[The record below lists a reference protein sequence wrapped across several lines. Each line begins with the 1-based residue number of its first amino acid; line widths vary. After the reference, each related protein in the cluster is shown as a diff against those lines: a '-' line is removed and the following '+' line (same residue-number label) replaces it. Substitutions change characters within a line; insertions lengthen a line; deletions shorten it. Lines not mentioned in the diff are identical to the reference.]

1 MSGRIETEVLIVGAG
16 PVGLFTALSLVSRG
30 VDVTIVDEE
39 FCTAAHSYAVAV
51 HPRSLELLDELGA
64 ATDMLAQGY
73 RVETVAFY
81 DGPNKCGTLRLSQ
94 LECKFPFVLVLPQ
107 SVLEGLL
114 ERQLR
119 NMGVKVQWNHR
130 VTHLQADEAHVTA
143 AVDRLAKASCG
154 YAVATTEWITE
165 KTTEVGA
172 AFVVGADGH
181 RSMVRRA
188 LGTEYAAVG
197 PTELFAVFEFQTSAD
212 LAGEVRIVL
221 TQDTTSVLWPLPDD
235 RCRWSFQRQE
245 TGAPEEPRTK
255 HRLTVPIGR
264 QALPQVHRERLGELI
279 RTRAPWFRW
288 GVRNIDWSME
298 VRFERRLAG
307 SYGQDRLWLAGDA
320 AHLTGPVGGQSVNMG
335 LREAAHLSSRLT
347 GILREAVPLGSLAD
361 YNTQFLAQWRQ
372 LLAVDGGL
380 APAEDAREWAR
391 RHCSRILPCI
401 PATGDDLSSLAA
413 QIGLGVVPAGKS

>member
-1 MSGRIETEVLIVGAG
+1 MSGPIETEVLIVGAG
-16 PVGLFTALSLVSRG
+16 PVGLFTALSLTSRG
-30 VDVTIVDEE
+30 VDVKIVDEE
-39 FCTAAHSYAVAV
+39 FRTAAHSYAVAV

-64 ATDMLAQGY
+64 ATDILAQGY

-81 DGPNKCGTLRLSQ
+81 DGPNKCGGVRLSE
-94 LECKFPFVLVLPQ
+94 LDCKFPFVLVLPQ
-107 SVLEGLL
+107 SALEGLL

-119 NMGVKVQWNHR
+119 KKGVKVEWNHR
-130 VTHLQADEAHVTA
+130 VTHLQADEAHATA
-143 AVDRLAKASCG
+143 AVDRLTKASCG

-165 KTTEVGA
+165 KTTQVGA

-181 RSMVRRA
+181 RSVVRRA
-188 LGTEYAAVG
+188 LGTEYTAVG
-197 PTELFAVFEFQTSAD
+197 PTESFAVFEFETSAD

-221 TQDTTSVLWPLPDD
+221 AEDTTSVLWPLPNS
-235 RCRWSFQRQE
+235 RCRWSFQRQQ
-245 TGAPEEPRTK
+245 TGASEEPRMK

-264 QALPQVHRERLGELI
+264 QAVPQIPPEGLGELI
-279 RTRAPWFRW
+279 HTRAPWFSW

-335 LREAAHLSSRLT
+335 FREAAELSSRLT
-347 GILREAVPLGSLAD
+347 GILRDAAPLSSLAD
-361 YNTQFLAQWRQ
+361 YNTQFLTQWRQ

-380 APAEDAREWAR
+380 APTEDAPEWAR
-391 RHCSRILPCI
+391 TRCSRILPCI

-413 QIGLGVVPAGKS
+413 QIGLGVVPAVKS